1 MTPDLVYF
9 STMST
14 ANLPLTA
21 PPGGG
26 LELEAQD
33 VLAGVRRSIRGVLEQ
48 LRGPSARP
56 RDLEQALGLHKTLAW
71 RVLRVAYGRDPLAD
85 VQHIPGGEG
94 IEKFLSAAEVAGVEK
109 VRLVTV
115 RESVAR
121 FRALVDTHAGDRPS
135 LEVMLRSMT
144 DAPEPAAD
152 LRATRRAAF
161 RCASYT
167 WGTQTKARILSGIFT
182 PCGGGLADVATVRA
196 HVAMRRVRRE
206 GQLGL
211 SRTVESATDKPGP
224 RSARV
229 EAVEPEGL
237 LGGVPLLRDC
247 CTRPL
252 PEVEAVPAAGN
263 NIDYRFVDQRI
274 GARGAVTAYTAEI
287 RRGLPGC
294 LKRDESNTMN
304 ALFLG
309 VRRPIEMGIVDLWA
323 PVGLFGTARPRGL
336 SACAMFA
343 DPAREPPTRWRP
355 LPMAETAER
364 LGRGLDAC
372 PIAGAPE
379 YSGAMERVFARLGWD
394 PSAYE
399 LHRLCV
405 EYPVMGTSLALVVD
419 LPE

>member
-294 LKRDESNTMN
+294 LKRDESNTRTRCFWGCVGRSRW
-304 ALFLG
+304 ASWICGHRSACSARHARAACPRARCSRILRASRRRAG
-309 VRRPIEMGIVDLWA
+309 VRCRWPRRPNASDA
-323 PVGLFGTARPRGL
+323 ASTPARSRARPNTPVPWRESSLAWDGIRART
-336 SACAMFA
+336 SCIACASSI
-343 DPAREPPTRWRP
+343 P
-355 LPMAETAER
+355 
-364 LGRGLDAC
+364 
-372 PIAGAPE
+372 
-379 YSGAMERVFARLGWD
+379 
-394 PSAYE
+394 
-399 LHRLCV
+399 
-405 EYPVMGTSLALVVD
+405 
-419 LPE
+419 